1 MENPSDSRT
10 VKIRDF
16 FCMQAPK
23 SISLEFK
30 IKILAILLFYFPLA
44 KLIFHDGLFALAL
57 LSIISF
63 FSWLFWLKPRIQKNR
78 DYNNRVAPEILNNWL
93 LESFKTK
100 ILKRAVE
107 YLDVETRNFKPE
119 QYIII
124 PYPVFNQT
132 RKISDADLLRI
143 KTEYPSAKNSKEA
156 PVEFYNYSIW
166 NVQVLILSKNFISYY
181 FCSYNFL
188 KDEILNEKS
197 NEYFYQD
204 IALIKN
210 SHEEVNFI
218 TKWHQTP
225 ITEARL
231 LKLIHYS
238 GDTLNLVADI
248 PELQQ
253 PPQTIV
259 DIEKIEKTL
268 RLLMRHVREKD
279 EGRKPVEVHFGKT
292 IEQALLAEA

>member
-1 MENPSDSRT
+1 
-10 VKIRDF
+10 
-16 FCMQAPK
+16 MQAPK
-23 SISLEFK
+23 SMSLEFK

-44 KLIFHDGLFALAL
+44 KLLFHDGLVALSL
-57 LSIISF
+57 LSIITF
-63 FSWLFWLKPRIQKNR
+63 FTWLFWLKPRMQKIRN
-78 DYNNRVAPEILNNWL
+78 YNNRITPEVVNNWL
-93 LESFKTK
+93 LESFKTRV
-100 ILKRAVE
+100 LKRAVE

-132 RKISDADLLRI
+132 KKIAAIDLLRI
-143 KTEYPSAKNSKEA
+143 KTEYPPAKNSDSN
-156 PVEFYNYSIW
+156 PVEFYNYSFW

-181 FCSYNFL
+181 FCSYNFI

-218 TKWHQTP
+218 TKWHETP
-225 ITEARL
+225 INEARL

-238 GDTLNLVADI
+238 GDTLNLIADI

-253 PPQTIV
+253 PSQTIV

-279 EGRKPVEVHFGKT
+279 EGRKPVEVHFGKP
-292 IEQALLAEA
+292 EAVGELAEA